1 MGFSKTSTSTKIC
14 KVTKDVR
21 SMKDVL
27 LENFGFTVQTGK
39 MFGETRVSPQN
50 EIKSKCTSKTN
61 EIALF

>member
-1 MGFSKTSTSTKIC
+1 
-14 KVTKDVR
+14 
-21 SMKDVL
+21 MKDVL

-50 EIKSKCTSKTN
+50 EIKSKCTSKAN